1 MRPIAKHVAFCFF
14 FGAITLVSYCTAEL
28 PRSAETIVSDAR
40 GFGALRLLNSHP
52 TIHAKIGL
60 DNISVEELK
69 VLGAEASKRF
79 SELSRKIKD
88 GKLSSREEIVEQLD
102 QELEGKLAQIIAPD
116 VFEKFS
122 RYVVADRLAPQAPMF
137 VLLRPGTAKYL
148 GLDQK
153 STEDIQRRVDEF
165 LKTEGSASYRRDAF
179 KQLIK
184 TAPAEFRSRVVD
196 LVGTKFL
203 SEEIPSKN
211 HPPILKAPFNYY
223 MIVAACTKRYSQV
236 IFGNNASVLEKLDIL
251 RSDLYARSSLRSR
264 AEHEEALSQGRAVD
278 TQRVLREND
287 EMAETEIRRILN
299 HEQLVEFSQF
309 GMSGTISSRSSD
321 CKFHSTMPIPS
332 AVFSNDLNA

>member
-1 MRPIAKHVAFCFF
+1 MANPQQGTIDSVSKIYQVVEKTQYAVPVLYCFF
-14 FGAITLVSYCTAEL
+14 
-28 PRSAETIVSDAR
+28 
-40 GFGALRLLNSHP
+40 
-52 TIHAKIGL
+52 
-60 DNISVEELK
+60 
-69 VLGAEASKRF
+69 
-79 SELSRKIKD
+79 
-88 GKLSSREEIVEQLD
+88 
-102 QELEGKLAQIIAPD
+102 
-116 VFEKFS
+116 
-122 RYVVADRLAPQAPMF
+122 
-137 VLLRPGTAKYL
+137 GTAKYL

-309 GMSGTISSRSSD
+309 GMSGTISSSIRSFFANNEVQKYLNDPQMVSSLLEAADRIDKEADDLVGTFIAKSLRDYVVSERLKGASARRFKRGQFDRKGMVHSD
-321 CKFHSTMPIPS
+321 SGFLCKPSTGVGTWYVVWIWIKRRELS
-332 AVFSNDLNA
+332 SYSLQG